1 MTTQGLRKVAIVG
14 RPNVGKSSLFNR
26 LVGRRQALV
35 HDEPGVT
42 RDRLY
47 GAVEWRGH
55 VFEVVDTGGLEP
67 GDKRLIRQHI
77 HDQVDRALAEAQVVV
92 LLVDGKEGLSGLDQ
106 AAATL
111 LRKRGC
117 KALLAINKIDNIR
130 HADERFDF
138 VRLGMGEGIWLSAA
152 HGLNVDTLL
161 DAILERLSAVDAP
174 VEPEERPVQV
184 AIVGRPNVG
193 KSSLINRLIDDER
206 VLVDSEPGTTRDPV
220 PVPYRKGSSNLLL
233 VDTAGIRRSA
243 KIDSPIERIS
253 GAMAKKA
260 LELADLAVLVL
271 DGTVGVQSQD
281 QRVAGFIQKAGKP
294 VVVAVNKWDLCLEE
308 PEMKARWDEALD
320 ERIQFLP
327 WAPRVYISALQG
339 MGVDELARTVEETWA
354 RCKTVLST
362 GKLNGLLRDAAFVHP
377 APMHQG
383 RQLSVR
389 YATQLRNKIGTFVF
403 KVNDRTLVHFS
414 YKRHLENVLRDAA
427 DFRGVPLKLIFQDVK
442 QSRDSG

>member
-1 MTTQGLRKVAIVG
+1 MTTEGLRKVAIVG

-26 LVGRRQALV
+26 FVGKRQALV

-47 GAVEWRGH
+47 GTVEWRGH
-55 VFEVVDTGGLEP
+55 VFEVIDTGGLEP
-67 GDKRLIRQHI
+67 GDKALIRQHI
-77 HDQVDRALAEAQVVV
+77 HDQVDRALLEAQVVV
-92 LLVDGKEGLSGLDQ
+92 LLVDGQEGLSGLDQ

-117 KALLAINKIDNIR
+117 KALLAVNKIDNIR
-130 HADERFDF
+130 KADERFDF
-138 VRLGMGEGIWLSAA
+138 LRLGMGEGIWLSSV

-161 DAILERLSAVDAP
+161 DAILERLTAVEAP
-174 VEPEERPVQV
+174 EEPAERPVQV

-193 KSSLINRLIDDER
+193 KSSLINRLIEDER

-220 PVPYRKGSSNLLL
+220 PVPYRKGTSNLLL

-243 KIDSPIERIS
+243 KIDSPVERIS
-253 GAMAKKA
+253 GTMARKA

-281 QRVAGFIQKAGKP
+281 QRVAGLIQKAGKP
-294 VVVAVNKWDLCLEE
+294 LVVAVNKWDLCLEE
-308 PEMKARWDEALD
+308 PEMRARWDEALD
-320 ERIQFLP
+320 ERIRFLP

-339 MGVDELARTVEETWA
+339 LGVEDLARTVEETWA

-362 GKLNGLLRDAAFVHP
+362 NKLNALLRDAAYVHP

-383 RQLSVR
+383 RQLAVR
-389 YATQLRNKIGTFVF
+389 YVTQLRNKIGTFIF

-427 DFRGVPLKLIFQDVK
+427 DFRGVPLKLIFQDVQ